1 MCVTMVS
8 TMVSL
13 ANESFEWKTK
23 VKLLAKQSPVFVY
36 NIKLLLS

>member
-1 MCVTMVS
+1 MCV

-13 ANESFEWKTK
+13 ANEFFEWKTK
-23 VKLLAKQSPVFVY
+23 VKLLAKQSPIFVY